1 MPPGTITAV
10 AYLISELVLAG
21 VEMSALLAE
30 IKATGKLS
38 DAQWQKILDDL
49 AAAKAAWDSA

>member
-1 MPPGTITAV
+1 MPLGI